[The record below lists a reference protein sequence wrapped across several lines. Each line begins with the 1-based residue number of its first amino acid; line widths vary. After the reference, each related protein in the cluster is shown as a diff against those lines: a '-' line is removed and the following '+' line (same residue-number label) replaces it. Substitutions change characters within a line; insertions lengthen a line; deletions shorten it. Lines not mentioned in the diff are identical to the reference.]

1 MLLTPSQQLQF
12 FSVWQNLCDQAAATP
27 RPQGDPLYGVQTQM
41 LMGTGPYVRTDWQ
54 ANFAVEVLQ
63 LSQQLAHRALL
74 GIRGEKN
81 PPAFTN
87 VRQGPTEPYSGF
99 VDRLHAAI
107 SAHPDLDETM
117 KAKFL
122 DLLAFDNAN
131 DKTKK
136 ALGTLP
142 RGSTTA
148 QLLETAERVLSQE
161 QATVMAAAVGAAVRP
176 LVQQQSKGKCNNN
189 DKKCYNCGKSGHFRK
204 ECRNASK
211 GQASGQVSSPRQSGG
226 RWCVNCR
233 SATHNSAECRRSGNR
248 VPSAMHPPRT
258 MTQVQEAV

>member
-1 MLLTPSQQLQF
+1 MKVHGGARVRWRLALSWPPSSENAGGGGAVGGEKELTNRWRGVIRDAAIEGVFLDPMAFPVFANAGGGKDWEPFDWKLLKEAKQAVNQYGLGSPYTRAIVEHLFTANLLTPHDSKQISQMLLTPSQQLQF

-27 RPQGDPLYGVQTQM
+27 HPQGDPLYGVQTQM

-74 GIRGEKN
+74 GIREKKT

-122 DLLAFDNAN
+122 DLLTFDNAN
-131 DKTKK
+131 DKIKK
-136 ALGTLP
+136 
-142 RGSTTA
+142 S
-148 QLLETAERVLSQE
+148 
-161 QATVMAAAVGAAVRP
+161 
-176 LVQQQSKGKCNNN
+176 
-189 DKKCYNCGKSGHFRK
+189 
-204 ECRNASK
+204 
-211 GQASGQVSSPRQSGG
+211 
-226 RWCVNCR
+226 
-233 SATHNSAECRRSGNR
+233 
-248 VPSAMHPPRT
+248 
-258 MTQVQEAV
+258 